1 MVLSLVYAMIMMA
14 VLVGL
19 ILQVT
24 EDGPLA
30 PTTLSLAFVAGS
42 FILAGILHPQ
52 EFMCLPM
59 GVIYYITIP
68 SMYLLLMIYSIFNL
82 NNVSWGTREVPK
94 SAADIEAEQEKN
106 MQEATKKVQAS
117 SKSDGLL
124 GFFTAMNEKKKGTLE
139 FSCGNICS
147 WLWFTKD
154 DENNT
159 NREIMMIAD
168 KLDKIEKALNIKEI
182 PEEPK
187 TVENIEVVEAVV
199 VDTLKIEETKH
210 NRAASKVRFEK
221 RDENDP
227 YWLEKNEENKNKCSQ
242 LLKNMPRN
250 LDQNEK
256 KFWVGLIEE
265 YLKPLDENK
274 EEKKRV
280 QEDLKELKN
289 QGGYSSQ
296 LYAALFFIV
305 CALNFFLGEI
315 LHQKH
320 KKNKKK
326 YIY

>member
-1 MVLSLVYAMIMMA
+1 
-14 VLVGL
+14 
-19 ILQVT
+19 
-24 EDGPLA
+24 
-30 PTTLSLAFVAGS
+30 
-42 FILAGILHPQ
+42 
-52 EFMCLPM
+52 
-59 GVIYYITIP
+59 
-68 SMYLLLMIYSIFNL
+68 MIYSIFNL

-305 CALNFFLGEI
+305 CALNFFWEKSCTKNI
-315 LHQKH
+315 

-326 YIY
+326 IHILVSFDINI